1 MNNKLND
8 YYKREMNIDK
18 EKWNESILI
27 RFESSNIQNVNLLM
41 WKVIWLRTIVY
52 WFQNMY

>member
-27 RFESSNIQNVNLLM
+27 IFESSNIQNVNLLM

>member
-1 MNNKLND
+1 VNNKLND